1 MKEEVN
7 KKQIVVFGGCFN
19 PPLNS
24 HFSLAE
30 QMVNE
35 YNQIEKIL
43 FVPVNSK
50 YQKVDLISNEHRYQ
64 MLQLVC
70 DKNEKFEVSRI
81 EIDSQRALY
90 TIETLTELQK
100 TNTEYEIC
108 FTMGS
113 DNLKELE
120 TWHKAEEI
128 VRDFKIYVFERDRD
142 NIAEM
147 IHASQFLK
155 SNQQAFIKVENKIKT
170 NLSSTF
176 ARERIREG
184 KSIKYLAPDEI
195 VSYIKENNLYKEE
208 GEI

>member
-1 MKEEVN
+1 MKEERN
-7 KKQIVVFGGCFN
+7 QKQIVVFGGCFN

-30 QMVNE
+30 QMANE
-35 YNQIEKIL
+35 YKQIEKII

-50 YQKVDLISNEHRYQ
+50 YQKVDLINNEHRYQ
-64 MLQLVC
+64 MLKFVC

-81 EIDSQRALY
+81 ELDSQRALY

-100 TNTEYEIC
+100 IYTEYEIC

-128 VRDFKIYVFERDRD
+128 VRNFKIYVFERDTD
-142 NIAEM
+142 NIEEV
-147 IHASQFLK
+147 IQTSEFLRA
-155 SNQQAFIKVENKIKT
+155 NQQAFIKVENNIRT
-170 NLSSTF
+170 NLSSTLV
-176 ARERIREG
+176 REKIREG

-195 VSYIKENNLYKEE
+195 VAYIQKNNLFKEE
-208 GEI
+208 GKV